1 MDDEWVI
8 LVQLLVVGTVIGG
21 VLTYIIRSLVGML
34 LPSLKNNFFLKKLP
48 PYMVPWRK
56 SISRPISP
64 ISSMACG
71 EDTTR
76 PCREGFFKK

>member
-34 LPSLKNNFFLKKLP
+34 LPSLKNNFFKKATTLHGTLAEIDLKTHFSNLLDGMRRR
-48 PYMVPWRK
+48 YH
-56 SISRPISP
+56 
-64 ISSMACG
+64 
-71 EDTTR
+71 
-76 PCREGFFKK
+76 